1 VMKQVAA
8 AITHREPIRS
18 GMTLRTNDRALR
30 REPSTKGSTATSL
43 DPLSLVK
50 TIDRQ
55 AGDMVDSTYAV
66 LQQPTSFKQEQRT
79 DKQEQWINNNYIKA
93 QWKEYGEIE
102 LLMRDFSLI

>member
-1 VMKQVAA
+1 
-8 AITHREPIRS
+8 
-18 GMTLRTNDRALR
+18 MTLTTNERAAGSG
-30 REPSTKGSTATSL
+30 PSTKGSAATSF